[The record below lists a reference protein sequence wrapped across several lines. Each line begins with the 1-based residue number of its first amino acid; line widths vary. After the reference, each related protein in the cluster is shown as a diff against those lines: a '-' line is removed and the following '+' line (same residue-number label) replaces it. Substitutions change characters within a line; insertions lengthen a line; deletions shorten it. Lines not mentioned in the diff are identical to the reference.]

1 MKKTVSV
8 LLAAVLLF
16 SLTACSSAAKTQP
29 APQQTQESVTE
40 TAVPHPA
47 EALEQEPA
55 VTANVSEESES
66 EILVLFFSRT
76 GEQYNVGVIE
86 KGNTAIVAEM
96 IAESIG
102 ADLYEILP
110 ADDHYPTTYKEL
122 TDVGL
127 QEQRDGAR
135 PAYEGE
141 LPDFENYDTIF
152 IGAPVWWG
160 VAAWPIDDFLTS
172 NDFTGKKLAAFVT
185 SASSSFGN
193 ESDVKDMAKG
203 AQWLGGKRF
212 PSSAS
217 DSAIRSWL
225 ESLAL

>member
-1 MKKTVSV
+1 MKLADTSV
-8 LLAAVLLF
+8 PDWD
-16 SLTACSSAAKTQP
+16 S
-29 APQQTQESVTE
+29 
-40 TAVPHPA
+40 
-47 EALEQEPA
+47 
-55 VTANVSEESES
+55 
-66 EILVLFFSRT
+66 
-76 GEQYNVGVIE
+76 Y
-86 KGNTAIVAEM
+86 
-96 IAESIG
+96 
-102 ADLYEILP
+102 
-110 ADDHYPTTYKEL
+110 
-122 TDVGL
+122 DVV
-127 QEQRDGAR
+127 
-135 PAYEGE
+135 
-141 LPDFENYDTIF
+141 F

-193 ESDVKDMAKG
+193 ESEVEGMAKS

>member
-1 MKKTVSV
+1 MKKTISV

-16 SLTACSSAAKTQP
+16 SLAACGSAAKTQP

-96 IAESIG
+96 IAEATG
-102 ADLYEILP
+102 ADLYEVLP
-110 ADDHYPTTYKEL
+110 ADDHYPTTY
-122 TDVGL
+122 
-127 QEQRDGAR
+127 
-135 PAYEGE
+135 
-141 LPDFENYDTIF
+141 
-152 IGAPVWWG
+152 
-160 VAAWPIDDFLTS
+160 
-172 NDFTGKKLAAFVT
+172 
-185 SASSSFGN
+185 
-193 ESDVKDMAKG
+193 
-203 AQWLGGKRF
+203 
-212 PSSAS
+212 
-217 DSAIRSWL
+217 
-225 ESLAL
+225 